1 MKKTC
6 LHGISIEARQHHTC
20 KESRNWVRFQHGHK
34 GRNTLNPSADLKRAD
49 ELKKINRRI
58 VKIDPLFEPAIK
70 NLEPCDFGLT
80 KPKVTSYQSL
90 VRSVVAQQVS
100 TAAAKTISGRLE
112 AKCGGSITAEKVGAL
127 SLKQLQS
134 VGLTGAKVRTI
145 NELTEAALSGAISFR
160 KFGKLSDEEI
170 IQELIPLYGIGRWTV
185 EMFLIFHLGRLDVW
199 PVDDLAVRRG
209 WDNLHGNSEP
219 IKPKALNVLGVPF
232 TGMRSVVAWYC
243 WRAS

>member
-1 MKKTC
+1 MSRKSD
-6 LHGISIEARQHHTC
+6 LAR
-20 KESRNWVRFQHGHK
+20 
-34 GRNTLNPSADLKRAD
+34 
-49 ELKKINRRI
+49 INRKI
-58 VKIDPLFEPAIK
+58 VAIDSAFSSAIK
-70 NLEPCDFGLT
+70 ELPPCTFGLE
-80 KPKVTSYQSL
+80 KPKITSYQSL
-90 VRSVVAQQVS
+90 IRSVIAQQVS

-112 AKCGGSITAEKVGAL
+112 VKCGGSITAEKVGAL

-145 NELTEAALSGAISFR
+145 SELTEASLSGEISFR
-160 KFGKLSDEEI
+160 KFPHLTDDEI

-219 IKPKALNVLGVPF
+219 IKPKALNAHGEPF
-232 TGMRSVVAWYC
+232 AGMRSVVAWYC

>member
-1 MKKTC
+1 MQDRARE
-6 LHGISIEARQHHTC
+6 LASI
-20 KESRNWVRFQHGHK
+20 
-34 GRNTLNPSADLKRAD
+34 KR
-49 ELKKINRRI
+49 KI
-58 VKIDPLFEPAIK
+58 VKIDLAFAPAIK
-70 NLEPCDFGLT
+70 NLEPCTFGLT

-90 VRSVVAQQVS
+90 IRSVIAQQVS
-100 TAAAKTISGRLE
+100 TAAARTISGRLE
-112 AKCGGSITAEKVGAL
+112 VKCGGSITAEKVGAL

-145 NELTEAALSGAISFR
+145 SELTEAALSGEINFR
-160 KFGKLSDEEI
+160 KFPHLSDEEI
-170 IQELIPLYGIGRWTV
+170 IQELVPLYGIGRWTV

-209 WDNLHGNSEP
+209 WDNLHANSEP
-219 IKPKALNVLGVPF
+219 IKAKVLNTLGEPF

>member
-1 MKKTC
+1 MAQDRARE
-6 LHGISIEARQHHTC
+6 LASI
-20 KESRNWVRFQHGHK
+20 
-34 GRNTLNPSADLKRAD
+34 KR
-49 ELKKINRRI
+49 KI
-58 VKIDPLFEPAIK
+58 VKIDPAFAPAIK
-70 NLEPCDFGLT
+70 NLEPCTFGLT

-90 VRSVVAQQVS
+90 IRSVVAQQVS
-100 TAAAKTISGRLE
+100 TAAARTISGRLE
-112 AKCGGSITAEKVGAL
+112 IKCGGSITAEKVGAL

-145 NELTEAALSGAISFR
+145 SELTEAALSGEINFR
-160 KFGKLSDEEI
+160 KFPHISDEEI
-170 IQELIPLYGIGRWTV
+170 IQELVPLYGIGRWTV

-219 IKPKALNVLGVPF
+219 IKAKALNALGEPF

>member
-1 MKKTC
+1 MHVSRRKELEAIKK
-6 LHGISIEARQHHTC
+6 
-20 KESRNWVRFQHGHK
+20 K
-34 GRNTLNPSADLKRAD
+34 
-49 ELKKINRRI
+49 I
-58 VKIDPLFEPAIK
+58 VKIDPLFGPAIK
-70 NLEPCDFGLT
+70 NFEPCTFGLT
-80 KPKVTSYQSL
+80 KPKVTSYPSL
-90 VRSVVAQQVS
+90 VRSIVAQQVS

-112 AKCGGSITAEKVGAL
+112 VKCGGSITAEKVGAL

-145 NELTEAALSGAISFR
+145 SELTEASLSGEINFR

-219 IKPKALNVLGVPF
+219 IKPKELNLLGDPF

>member
-1 MKKTC
+1 MQDRARE
-6 LHGISIEARQHHTC
+6 LASI
-20 KESRNWVRFQHGHK
+20 
-34 GRNTLNPSADLKRAD
+34 KR
-49 ELKKINRRI
+49 KI
-58 VKIDPLFEPAIK
+58 VKIDLAFAPAIK
-70 NLEPCDFGLT
+70 NLEPCTFGLT

-90 VRSVVAQQVS
+90 IRSVVAQQVS
-100 TAAAKTISGRLE
+100 TAAARTISGRLE
-112 AKCGGSITAEKVGAL
+112 VKCGGSITAEKVGAL

-145 NELTEAALSGAISFR
+145 SELTEAALSGEINFR
-160 KFGKLSDEEI
+160 KFPHLSDEEI
-170 IQELIPLYGIGRWTV
+170 IQELVPLYGIGRWTV

-209 WDNLHGNSEP
+209 WDNLHANSEP
-219 IKPKALNVLGVPF
+219 IKAKVLNTLGEPF

>member
-1 MKKTC
+1 MQDRARE
-6 LHGISIEARQHHTC
+6 LASI
-20 KESRNWVRFQHGHK
+20 
-34 GRNTLNPSADLKRAD
+34 KR
-49 ELKKINRRI
+49 KI
-58 VKIDPLFEPAIK
+58 VKIDLAFAPAIK
-70 NLEPCDFGLT
+70 NLEPCTFGLT

-90 VRSVVAQQVS
+90 IRSVVAQQVS
-100 TAAAKTISGRLE
+100 TAAARTISGRLE
-112 AKCGGSITAEKVGAL
+112 VKCGGSITAEKVGAL

-145 NELTEAALSGAISFR
+145 SELTEAALSGEINFR
-160 KFGKLSDEEI
+160 KFPHLSNEEI

-209 WDNLHGNSEP
+209 WDNLHANSES
-219 IKPKALNVLGVPF
+219 IKAKVLNTLGEPF

>member
-1 MKKTC
+1 MAQDRAREVA
-6 LHGISIEARQHHTC
+6 SI
-20 KESRNWVRFQHGHK
+20 
-34 GRNTLNPSADLKRAD
+34 KR
-49 ELKKINRRI
+49 KI
-58 VKIDPLFEPAIK
+58 VKIDPAFAPAIK
-70 NLEPCDFGLT
+70 NLEPCTFGLT

-90 VRSVVAQQVS
+90 IRSVVAQQVS

-112 AKCGGSITAEKVGAL
+112 VKCGGSITAEKVGAL

-145 NELTEAALSGAISFR
+145 SELTEAALSGEINFR
-160 KFGKLSDEEI
+160 KFPHLSDEEI
-170 IQELIPLYGIGRWTV
+170 IQELVPLYGIGRWTV

-219 IKPKALNVLGVPF
+219 IKAKALNALGEPS